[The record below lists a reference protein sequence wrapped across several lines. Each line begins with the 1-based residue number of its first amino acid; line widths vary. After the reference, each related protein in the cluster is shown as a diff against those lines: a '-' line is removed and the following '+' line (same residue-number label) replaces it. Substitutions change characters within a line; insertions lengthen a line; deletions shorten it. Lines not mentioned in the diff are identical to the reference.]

1 MNVVIL
7 GTGNVATILSKKILQ
22 NGHKV
27 LQVYGREKQKAE
39 LLAKEVH
46 ADSTE
51 LISEITN
58 DADIYIMAV
67 SDTAIQLLADQI
79 KLPGKL
85 VVHTAA
91 AISKNVLKNISNRY
105 GVIYPL
111 QSLRKTSLHIPEI
124 PAFIDG
130 DSEKTIEEIH
140 AFSRSVFE
148 TVQKADDEMR
158 VKLHVAAVFVSNFT
172 NHLYALAEYFTEEEH
187 LQFMTL
193 QPLITETANR
203 LKHAKAVDMQTGPAV
218 RSDLVTIETHLNH
231 LGKFPFL
238 KDVYQRLTQSII
250 DFHRRSESIDHS

>member
-1 MNVVIL
+1 MKVVIL
-7 GTGNVATILSKKILQ
+7 GTGNVATVLSKKIIQ
-22 NGHKV
+22 NGHSII
-27 LQVYGREKQKAE
+27 QVYGRELQKAQT
-39 LLAKEVH
+39 LANEVN
-46 ADSTE
+46 AAATE
-51 LISEITN
+51 LIAEITN

-67 SDTAIQLLADQI
+67 SDTAVQLLADQI

-91 AISKNVLKNISNRY
+91 AVSKNVLKPISDRY

-111 QSLRKTSLHIPEI
+111 QSLRKTSVHIPEI
-124 PAFIDG
+124 PAFIDA
-130 DSEKTIEEIH
+130 DSEKTFEEIK

-193 QPLITETANR
+193 QPLIAETANR

-218 RSDLVTIETHLNH
+218 RSDLVTIEKHLNH
-231 LGKFPFL
+231 LEKYPFL
-238 KDVYQRLTQSII
+238 KDVYQRLTQSIV
-250 DFHRRSESIDHS
+250 DFHRHP